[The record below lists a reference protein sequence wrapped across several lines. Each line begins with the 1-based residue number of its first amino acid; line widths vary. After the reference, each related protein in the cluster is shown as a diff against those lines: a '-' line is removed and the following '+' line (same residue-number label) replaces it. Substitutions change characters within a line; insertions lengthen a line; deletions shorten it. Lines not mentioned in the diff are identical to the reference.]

1 MLCACCGNPEGES
14 LCVKCEKAMMNTR
27 NHWRMT
33 KMIVGID
40 PGQTGAL
47 AFMGEGGMVES
58 VHDMPIMARL
68 HGKGQAV
75 NAAELASIIL
85 EHKPKKAILEAV
97 SAMPGQGVSSTFR
110 FGESFGVV
118 LGVLGALQVPVKFI
132 APQTWKKKAGLIGKE
147 KDAARTMA
155 IMLHPEASDKLTR
168 KKDCGRADAILIA
181 KYGQ

>member
-1 MLCACCGNPEGES
+1 MSCACCGKPERES
-14 LCVKCEKAMMNTR
+14 LCARCEKAMMNTR
-27 NHWRMT
+27 NHWGMT

-47 AFMGEGGMVES
+47 AFMRGGKVEAVS
-58 VHDMPIMARL
+58 DMPTMGRL

-75 NAAELASIIL
+75 NAAELASILL
-85 EHKPKKAILEAV
+85 EQKPRLAILEAV

-118 LGVLGALQVPVKFI
+118 MGVLGALQIPVKF
-132 APQTWKKKAGLIGKE
+132 ASPQTWKKRAGLTGKE

-155 IMLHPEASDKLTR
+155 IMLHPEASDQLTR

-181 KYGQ
+181 KFGQ